1 MSGPINVALLRSA
14 PPELQ
19 AGAMA
24 LSIFAIHA
32 LGDLW
37 SPSLI
42 GLAADH
48 APMQTAMMRLPDCV
62 RARRAHLVGN
72 LAAKARRR
80 IRAVDL
86 NLARELRANAILR

>member
-1 MSGPINVALLRSA
+1 MSGPINVAILRSA

-37 SPSLI
+37 SPFLI

-48 APMQTAMMRLPDCV
+48 APMQLAMSACPIV
-62 RARRAHLVGN
+62 FG
-72 LAAKARRR
+72 LAAIIWWATWGAEGPTAASER
-80 IRAVDL
+80 L
-86 NLARELRANAILR
+86 T

>member
-37 SPSLI
+37 SPLLI
-42 GLAADH
+42 GVVADH
-48 APMQTAMMRLPDCV
+48 APMQTAMSACPIV
-62 RARRAHLVGN
+62 FG
-72 LAAKARRR
+72 LAALIWWATWARGPSRPSER
-80 IRAVDL
+80 L
-86 NLARELRANAILR
+86 T